1 MKQEAE
7 KRNEV
12 LERTQLER
20 RKNVYKAI
28 GAYIL
33 SLKGSVDI
41 ANDKEKKK
49 LVKEVKKLAKIQEYF
64 YKPEIEKV
72 NK

>member
-1 MKQEAE
+1 MKQEV
-7 KRNEV
+7 KKNEV

-41 ANDKEKKK
+41 ADNKEKKR
-49 LVKEVKKLAKIQEYF
+49 LIKEIKKLAKIQDYF
-64 YKPEIEKV
+64 YKPEIEKIE
-72 NK
+72 K

>member
-1 MKQEAE
+1 MKQEV
-7 KRNEV
+7 KKNEV

-41 ANDKEKKK
+41 ADEKEKKK
-49 LVKEVKKLAKIQEYF
+49 LIKEIKKLAKIQDYF
-64 YKPEIEKV
+64 YKPEIEKIE
-72 NK
+72 K